1 MTDTKRLGL
10 SAIMLA
16 ITLCMTSIPAYGLQ
30 HSDSMTMPAMVNLQ
44 TTATGCTNSPGPIV
58 TLEGIVALGDVQAE
72 VIFRNNIKGTHTYV
86 EETRASVSL
95 NTADTITVPKQPS
108 QGGTG
113 GNPFIW
119 IQFTDGNGS
128 PITDEIFLGRC
139 VQGLDDVSTSIML
152 PAIAT
157 AELSAECS
165 NTTDVITLEG
175 GQITLDGLTAKVIF
189 RNNDNPVGGPHQYTA
204 VSSADTVLIPLGEQ
218 IVFQKQPVLG
228 GVGGN
233 PHISIR
239 FVDEDGSSV
248 SEERYLGRCVQD
260 F

>member
-1 MTDTKRLGL
+1 MTHTKRLKL
-10 SAIMLA
+10 AATMLVM
-16 ITLCMTSIPAYGLQ
+16 TLCMTSIPAYALQ
-30 HSDSMTMPAMVNLQ
+30 YSDSIEMPAVVNLQ

-72 VIFRNNIKGTHTYV
+72 IIFRNNLKGTHTYI
-86 EETRASVSL
+86 EETRASVNL
-95 NTADTITVPKQPS
+95 NTADIITVPKQPS

-119 IQFTDGNGS
+119 IQFTDGSGN
-128 PITDEIFLGRC
+128 PITGEIFLGRC
-139 VQGLDDVSTSIML
+139 VQGLDDVHAPIML
-152 PAIAT
+152 PASVT

-175 GQITLDGLTAKVIF
+175 GQITLKGLTAKVIF
-189 RNNDNPVGGPHQYTA
+189 RNNDNPVGGPHEYTT
-204 VSSADTVLIPLGEQ
+204 VSHADTVLIPMGEQ

-239 FVDEDGSSV
+239 FVDKDGSPV